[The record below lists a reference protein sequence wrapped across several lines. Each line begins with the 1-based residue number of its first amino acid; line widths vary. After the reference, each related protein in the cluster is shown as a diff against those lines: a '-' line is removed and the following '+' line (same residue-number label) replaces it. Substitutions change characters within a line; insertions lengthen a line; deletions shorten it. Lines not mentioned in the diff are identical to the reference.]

1 MYKILALF
9 GPSGAGKDTIQK
21 WYASHADIHEI
32 VSATTR
38 PPREYEQDT
47 VDYYF
52 LTEEEFTDKVLDG
65 TMLEATSFRN
75 WYYGTPIESLSEDKV
90 NVGVFNINGIN
101 MLLAD
106 DRVQILPVY
115 VQASN
120 KTRLLRCLNREQSPD
135 VHEICRRFL
144 KDEEDFATIDFSY
157 ETLFNSD
164 DDINKLAPKLEELLG
179 NFDQD

>member
-1 MYKILALF
+1 MYKVLALF

-65 TMLEATSFRN
+65 SMLEVTSFRG
-75 WYYGTPIESLSEDKV
+75 WYYGTLCPWKKRFVFESGRILLSGRTTFRMSK
-90 NVGVFNINGIN
+90 
-101 MLLAD
+101 
-106 DRVQILPVY
+106 
-115 VQASN
+115 
-120 KTRLLRCLNREQSPD
+120 
-135 VHEICRRFL
+135 
-144 KDEEDFATIDFSY
+144 Y
-157 ETLFNSD
+157 ECGKF
-164 DDINKLAPKLEELLG
+164 
-179 NFDQD
+179 